1 MSRETTMAATRKK
14 TTAAR
19 ATRRVDDNPPLTA
32 AERRELERRIKD
44 ADDPRRYLL
53 VSATLPWF
61 SLYYEIQEDA
71 WLIDDP
77 RRATLFKR
85 RAAAT
90 AIRELMKPGVF
101 VVPCTVDAR
110 GKLVLSSIAGRK
122 VGKLRLAVL
131 PEWRK
136 KKVRKK
142 K

>member
-1 MSRETTMAATRKK
+1 MATGKKAKIRKP
-14 TTAAR
+14 R
-19 ATRRVDDNPPLTA
+19 DESDQPLTA
-32 AERRELERRIKD
+32 AEKRQLERRIKD

-77 RRATLFKR
+77 SRATLFKR
-85 RAAAT
+85 REAAR
-90 AIRELMKPGVF
+90 AICNLLRPGVR

-110 GKLVLSSIAGRK
+110 GRLVLSSIAGRK

-131 PEWRK
+131 PSWRRK
-136 KKVRKK
+136 KQ
-142 K
+142 

>member
-1 MSRETTMAATRKK
+1 MAAKRNTTTRRETRESEL
-14 TTAAR
+14 
-19 ATRRVDDNPPLTA
+19 PPLTA
-32 AERRELERRIKD
+32 KERRELERRIRD
-44 ADDPRRYLL
+44 ADDPRRFLL

-77 RRATLFKR
+77 ARATLFKR
-85 RAAAT
+85 RAAAQ
-90 AIRELMKPGVF
+90 AIRDLLKPSVF

-131 PEWRK
+131 PEWR
-136 KKVRKK
+136 RKK
-142 K
+142 KK

>member
-1 MSRETTMAATRKK
+1 MAATRRK

-19 ATRRVDDNPPLTA
+19 LKRQVDDNPPLTA

-85 RAAAT
+85 RAAAL

-122 VGKLRLAVL
+122 VGRLRLAVL
-131 PEWRK
+131 PEWQKKKKSRK
-136 KKVRKK
+136 KK
-142 K
+142 